1 MLSCAVPYEFS
12 IPGQQ
17 SNRSSDGQKP
27 PGPFD
32 TKSVT
37 LFCALLLLFA
47 LSSIPSLLWRT
58 LWYDELLQYYVAALP
73 AASQVVDALAHHP
86 PTTDPAL
93 SYMLSHFSMELL
105 GPSEMAFRLPSFLGY
120 LIGIAALFWFLR
132 KPFGPLCA
140 AMGIIGLYVGGS
152 IYYAS
157 EGRPYGLVM
166 GACGLSLLAWQK
178 YRESSSVR
186 WLALLAVSL
195 ACGFNSH
202 YFAVLL
208 GAPILAA
215 EAASYG
221 FNRRADWKVIGTV
234 LISYAS
240 CVFWIPFWNA
250 AFEFRPVI
258 GNRIGAFEFAFGV
271 YPELLST
278 WYLVLVLVI
287 AASDIFPG
295 AFRKGDSGENGLPL
309 AEMVAM
315 AVFVL
320 LPFLGYG
327 LAAMGSGL
335 FIPRYVLT
343 TAVGASGMVAALL
356 FRTRTRSRPVVLY
369 AAFCAMALI
378 VLFHGILHSRSI
390 HGDMSR
396 LALRADDLLQGPG
409 PVILDDPYL
418 FLPVFHY
425 ARPALREKLL
435 CPLDRNV
442 ILRRI
447 GSGTMELSLRALSRL
462 DIFTGVYRPLASLE
476 KAGTGFQ
483 VVETV
488 DHSHAWVLAEF
499 LSAGRTVSL
508 QTALGS
514 DRVYTVEAKQPAR

>member
-1 MLSCAVPYEFS
+1 L
-12 IPGQQ
+12 
-17 SNRSSDGQKP
+17 
-27 PGPFD
+27 D
-32 TKSVT
+32 TESVI
-37 LFCALLLLFA
+37 LFCGLLLLFA
-47 LSSIPSLLWRT
+47 ISSIPSLLWRT

-93 SYMLSHFSMELL
+93 SYVLSHFSMQLL

-120 LIGIAALFWFLR
+120 LIGIAALFWFFR

-186 WLALLAVSL
+186 WLALLAGSL
-195 ACGFNSH
+195 AFGFNSH

-215 EAASYG
+215 EAASYA

-295 AFRKGDSGENGLPL
+295 PFRKGDSEKNALPL
-309 AEMVAM
+309 AEMVAV

-327 LAAMGSGL
+327 LAALGSGL

-343 TAVGASGMVAALL
+343 TAVGASGVVAALL
-356 FRTRTRSRPVVLY
+356 FRTGMHSRPVVLY
-369 AAFCAMALI
+369 LAFCAIALI
-378 VLFHGILHSRSI
+378 VLFHGILQGKRI
-390 HGDMSR
+390 HGDRSR
-396 LALRADDLLQGPG
+396 LALRAERLLQNPG
-409 PVILDDPYL
+409 PVIVDDPYL

-462 DIFTGVYRPLASLE
+462 DIFTGVYRPLVSLE

-488 DHSHAWVLAEF
+488 DHSHAWVLSEF
-499 LSAGRTVSL
+499 LSAGRTVWL
-508 QTALGS
+508 QRASGP
-514 DRVYTVEAKQPAR
+514 DRVYTVEAKEQSR